1 LTFWPLVD
9 FWPPKPFF
17 DNCSRRICFRY

>member
-9 FWPPKPFF
+9 FWPPEPFF
-17 DNCSRRICFRY
+17 DNCSRRIRFRY